1 MLKLKDINSEN
12 EATAEILNVSKLQS
26 LEVLKLCTFYQRVA
40 PALTNR
46 QPQGYYSPHMLVPLS
61 RNPQPQR
68 QKTNIHRHSQ
78 SSKHNGSTHR
88 ASKLCRQPSG
98 HSTSIVNRA
107 LSNMPSSSRPLHKYL
122 PSFFRDVQA

>member
-46 QPQGYYSPHMLVPLS
+46 QPRGYYSPHMLVPLS

-68 QKTNIHRHSQ
+68 QETNIHRHSQ
-78 SSKHNGSTHR
+78 SSNTMDPRIGQVNCVANLLDT
-88 ASKLCRQPSG
+88 ARQ
-98 HSTSIVNRA
+98 
-107 LSNMPSSSRPLHKYL
+107 L
-122 PSFFRDVQA
+122 